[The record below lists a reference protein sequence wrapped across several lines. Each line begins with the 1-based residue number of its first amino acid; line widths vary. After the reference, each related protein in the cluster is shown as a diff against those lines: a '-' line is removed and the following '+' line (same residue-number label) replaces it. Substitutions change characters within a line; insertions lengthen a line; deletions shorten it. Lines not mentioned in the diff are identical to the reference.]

1 MNTEQMSIEQIKR
14 IIEGALLAAGE
25 PLTVDNL
32 QKIFLPEE
40 IPAKEIK
47 EILQLIMQDY
57 DNRVLELK
65 EVASGYRFQVRN
77 ELSPWIGKMWEEK
90 PPRYSRALLE
100 TLAMVAYRQPITR
113 AEIEDIRGVAVS
125 SHIVKTLLDRDW
137 IKIVGHREVPGRPAL
152 YATTKQFLDDMNL
165 QNLEQLP
172 TLEEIKQLE
181 DAEQQLA
188 LELNLE
194 AAPVEMEV
202 ITVEENVTEK
212 NEMLGALNE
221 ENILEKN
228 EEEVVA

>member
-1 MNTEQMSIEQIKR
+1 MNIEQTKR

-40 IPAKEIK
+40 IAAHAIK
-47 EILQLIMQDY
+47 EILQLIQQDY
-57 DNRVLELK
+57 ATRVLELK
-65 EVASGYRFQVRN
+65 EVASGYRLQVRH
-77 ELSPWIGKMWEEK
+77 ELSPWIGKLYEEK

-100 TLAMVAYRQPITR
+100 TLAMIAYRQPITR

-165 QNLEQLP
+165 QSLEQLP

-181 DAEQQLA
+181 ESEQQLA
-188 LELNLE
+188 LEMNLE
-194 AAPVEMEV
+194 ALPVA
-202 ITVEENVTEK
+202 EE
-212 NEMLGALNE
+212 LIAAE
-221 ENILEKN
+221 EIN
-228 EEEVVA
+228 